1 MPSLK
6 FQQAPRGS
14 HFHSWICFFSL
25 IFFGCQIAL
34 GQVQRPP
41 VPQFSF
47 MQLRLTPINPAS
59 RPASLGGAFI
69 GVADDAT
76 TAAINPAGLSF
87 LLRPEISLSHV
98 LGRRARDF
106 PVGRVEEED
115 GTGRRFHSVFDQ
127 TFVNIVYPYR
137 GFTFALYRQ
146 VAFRS
151 AFDFSRQQFLTFAPA
166 RPLTLEEQLGASG
179 NFPGINS
186 EFESEVIHNAV
197 VVAKALHRRFRLGLT
212 VRATELNLQLHEQ
225 HYFDPD
231 LWLRSSF
238 NEENIR
244 IGANRAEGL
253 YQIYHLHKNGFAP
266 SWSLGVVAELHPHL
280 TAGIVYQYL
289 PTFNVEN
296 RITLPAYRLPDRTP
310 ADGQDD
316 EIRFAPQEIVVPFQ
330 LDLPDQVGAGLA
342 WKPNPRTLIAA
353 DAALFRHHTLLR
365 HLNQDLPQDD
375 KPAGNGS
382 YIDPDGPQDVRVK
395 NLLTWRGGLEY
406 TMFKWKFNFPIRFGF
421 YTEPNFGLQA
431 VAGDV
436 NLKREYPEESAYL
449 HFTGGIGLI
458 LKNVRF
464 EASVDLSSTLVEAI
478 GSAVVSF

>member
-1 MPSLK
+1 MSSSQCRRAQPGPK
-6 FQQAPRGS
+6 FK
-14 HFHSWICFFSL
+14 SWIFLFSL
-25 IFFGCQIAL
+25 FFLQRQFAL

-47 MQLRLTPINPAS
+47 MQLRLVPVNPAG
-59 RPASLGGAFI
+59 RPTSLGGAFT

-76 TAAINPAGLSF
+76 AAAINPAGLSF
-87 LLRPEISLSHV
+87 LLRPEISLSHA
-98 LGRRARDF
+98 LGWRARDF
-106 PVGRVEEED
+106 PVGRTEEED
-115 GTGRRFHSVFDQ
+115 GTRRQLHFVFDQ
-127 TFVNIVYPYR
+127 TFVNIAYPYR

-151 AFDFSRQQFLTFAPA
+151 AFDFSRQQFLTLATA

-179 NFPGINS
+179 NFPGIGS
-186 EFESEVIHNAV
+186 EFFAEVIHNAV
-197 VVAKALHRRFRLGLT
+197 AIAKALHRRFRLGLT
-212 VRATELNLQLHEQ
+212 VRATELHLQLHEQ

-238 NEENIR
+238 NGENIR
-244 IGANRAEGL
+244 IGTNRAEGL
-253 YQIYHLHKNGFAP
+253 YRTYHLHKNGFAP
-266 SWSLGVVAELHPHL
+266 SWSLGVVAELHSHL

-316 EIRFAPQEIVVPFQ
+316 EIRFPPQEMSVPFQ
-330 LDLPDQVGAGLA
+330 LDLPDHFGVGLA
-342 WKPNPRTLIAA
+342 WKPNARTLLAA
-353 DAALFRHHTLLR
+353 DIALCRNHTLLR

-395 NLLTWRGGLEY
+395 NLVAWRGGLEY
-406 TMFKWKFNFPIRFGF
+406 TLFKWKFNFPIRCGF

-431 VAGDV
+431 VSGDV
-436 NLKREYPEESAYL
+436 TLKREYPEELAYF
-449 HFTGGIGLI
+449 HFTGGIGLV

-464 EASVDLSSTLVEAI
+464 ETSVDLSSTLVEAI